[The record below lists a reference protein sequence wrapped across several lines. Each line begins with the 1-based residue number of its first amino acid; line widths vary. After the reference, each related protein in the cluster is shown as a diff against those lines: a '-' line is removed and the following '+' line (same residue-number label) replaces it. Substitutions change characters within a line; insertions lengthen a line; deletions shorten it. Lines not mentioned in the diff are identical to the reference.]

1 MTPPQRTRR
10 QGHKTTLAKT
20 IGRLTHQGVCSA
32 ALKAG
37 LHADGGNLYLR
48 VKKDGVDEDARK
60 DGSRSWVFIYRYGG
74 KQRELGLGKAGEG
87 KGAVSLKDART
98 TAKKGRA
105 MLDQQPPVDPRSVW
119 RAQPKANVRT
129 FAEAAKDYVAE
140 KEAGWKN
147 AKHVAQ
153 WRHTIKVYCQPLHD
167 TPVDQI
173 GAEDVRSIL
182 TPIWRRAPETASR
195 VRVRI
200 AAIIDHAMPVDSMQP
215 NPARLLAKRF
225 AKVKEAGKFIKR
237 NGVLERVERGNFPA
251 LPYKHAPAFAKR
263 LRDETSVASR
273 ALEFLLLTASRTS
286 EAVGAKWSEIDL
298 SAKTWIVPPERLKT
312 GKKTRKPHVVP
323 LSLRALAILD
333 EMGEIRVS
341 DFVFPGRFD
350 GQPLHDLALLEV
362 VKRLDPAQ
370 TAHGLRSTFR
380 DWTGETTDFAG
391 ELAELALGHV
401 VAGVEGRYR
410 RGTAIDR
417 RRELMSAWEA
427 FLAGPPPGDADN
439 VLPFARSA

>member
-1 MTPPQRTRR
+1 M
-10 QGHKTTLAKT
+10 AKT
-20 IGRLTHQGVCSA
+20 IGRLTHQLVGSA
-32 ALKAG
+32 ALKPG
-37 LHADGGNLYLR
+37 LYGDGGNLYLR
-48 VKKDGVDEDARK
+48 VAKEVVGEDGVVKE
-60 DGSRSWVFIYRYGG
+60 GGRSWVFVYRHGG
-74 KQRELGLGKAGEG
+74 KQRELGLGKAGKR
-87 KGAVSLKDART
+87 KGAVSLKDARD
-98 TAKKGRA
+98 TAKQGRA
-105 MLDQQPPVDPRSVW
+105 MLDGQPPIDPRTVW
-119 RAQPKANVRT
+119 RAQPRASART
-129 FAEAAKDYVAE
+129 FAQAAKDYMAE

-147 AKHVAQ
+147 AKHIAQ

-167 TPVDQI
+167 TPVDKI

-200 AAIIDHAMPVDSMQP
+200 AAVIDHAMPVDSMQP

-251 LPYKHAPAFAKR
+251 LPYKGAPAFAGR
-263 LRDETSVASR
+263 LRGETSIASR
-273 ALEFLLLTASRTS
+273 ALEFLLLTASRTA
-286 EAVGAKWSEIDL
+286 EVIGAKWTEIDL
-298 SAKTWIVPPERLKT
+298 GARLWTIPPERLKT

-323 LSLRALAILD
+323 LSCRAIAILE
-333 EMGEIRVS
+333 EMREVATS

-362 VKRLDPAQ
+362 VKRLEPTQ

-380 DWTGETTDFAG
+380 DWVGEETDLAG

-401 VAGVEGRYR
+401 VKGVEGLYR

-417 RRELMSAWEA
+417 RRALMDAWSNY
-427 FLAGPPPGDADN
+427 LAGPPPADGAADN
-439 VLPFARSA
+439 VLTFARSA